1 MKKIMGKKGYNAVS
15 NKIYLQIILGIALI
29 TASFNA
35 VAQKKISF
43 EIRPGINFATK
54 NLGDAS
60 LKTGFGFEGAFAYK
74 FMPHLAAYAGW
85 SWNKFDAAKS
95 FAGNDVNFE
104 ETGYT
109 FGLQYMHPVANSKIG
124 YMIKGGGTYN
134 HIETESNDG
143 KIINDTGH
151 GLGWQFGAGVTIPV
165 GYRCVFIPEVRY
177 RSLSR
182 DINIGEAKTPVDLN
196 YISAGLGFSF
206 SF

>member
-1 MKKIMGKKGYNAVS
+1 MKKIMLKKHFVAP
-15 NKIYLQIILGIALI
+15 IIGGLMII
-29 TASFNA
+29 SISFTAT
-35 VAQKKISF
+35 AQKKFSF
-43 EIRPGINFATK
+43 EIRPGINFATT

-109 FGLQYMHPVANSKIG
+109 FGLQYIHPIANTQMG

-134 HIETESNDG
+134 HIETENSNG

-151 GLGWQFGAGVTIPV
+151 GMGWQAGAGVAIPI
-165 GYRCVFIPEVRY
+165 GYRCVFTPEVRY

-182 DINIGEAKTPVDLN
+182 DISIGEAKTPVDLN

-206 SF
+206 SL

>member
-1 MKKIMGKKGYNAVS
+1 MKKSMFKKHFAAALMGG
-15 NKIYLQIILGIALI
+15 LFIISTSL
-29 TASFNA
+29 TAA
-35 VAQKKISF
+35 AQKKFSF
-43 EIRPGINFATK
+43 QIRPAINFATTE
-54 NLGDAS
+54 LGGAS

-85 SWNKFDAAKS
+85 SWNKFDAEKS

-109 FGLQYMHPVANSKIG
+109 FGLQFMHPVANTQIG

-134 HIETESNDG
+134 HIETENSDG

-151 GLGWQFGAGVTIPV
+151 GMGWQLGAGVTIPV

-182 DINIGEAKTPVDLN
+182 TINIGEVKTPVDLN
-196 YISAGLGFSF
+196 YISAGLGFAINF
-206 SF
+206 

>member
-1 MKKIMGKKGYNAVS
+1 MKKIMSKKGYNAVS
-15 NKIYLQIILGIALI
+15 NKIYLQIILAIALI

-43 EIRPGINFATK
+43 EIRPGVNFTTT
-54 NLGDAS
+54 NLGNAS

-109 FGLQYMHPVANSKIG
+109 FGLQYTHPVENLQIG

-134 HIETESNDG
+134 HIETENSEG

-151 GLGWQFGAGVTIPV
+151 GLGWQLGAGVTIPV
-165 GYRCVFIPEVRY
+165 GYRCVFIPELRY

-182 DINIGEAKTPVDLN
+182 DINIGETKTPVDLN

-206 SF
+206 SL